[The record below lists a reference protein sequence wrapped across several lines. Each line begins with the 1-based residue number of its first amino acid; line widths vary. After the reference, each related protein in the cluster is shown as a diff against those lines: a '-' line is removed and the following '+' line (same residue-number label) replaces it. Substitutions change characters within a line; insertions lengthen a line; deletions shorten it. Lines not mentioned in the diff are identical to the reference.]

1 MRRAPLRSLS
11 TALTA
16 ILTAAAVFLFLA
28 PTGRND
34 VVVTDV
40 RLTSV
45 PALNSDFGVDFSEAV
60 QTILSRPLF
69 VQGRSAVTDEG
80 GDSAALGEFRLA
92 GTIANLRV
100 RKALFAEAGSAS
112 VQRKGRWLAI
122 GEEIAGWR
130 VESIEA
136 GRAVLT
142 RGGERATLSISKR
155 RAMTEKEA
163 SQARAATPILS
174 TAAAS
179 TSRNAVDVRAKT
191 IEDALSTIDASDF
204 YGTPK

>member
-1 MRRAPLRSLS
+1 MRHAPMRSLS

-34 VVVTDV
+34 VVVTDI
-40 RLTSV
+40 RLAPV
-45 PALNSDFGVDFSEAV
+45 PALNSDFGIVFSEAV

-69 VQGRSAVTDEG
+69 VHGRSTVTDEG
-80 GDSAALGEFRLA
+80 DDSASLGEFRLA
-92 GTIANLRV
+92 GTIANPRI
-100 RKALFAEAGSAS
+100 RKALFTEASPASA
-112 VQRKGRWLAI
+112 QRKGRWLGVA
-122 GEEIAGWR
+122 EEIAGWR

-155 RAMTEKEA
+155 RVMTEKEA

-174 TAAAS
+174 TAIAS
-179 TSRNAVDVRAKT
+179 TNRNAVDVRAKT
-191 IEDALSTIDASDF
+191 LEDALSTIDASDF
-204 YGTPK
+204 YGTPN